1 MNVILGGGLAGL
13 SAAYLLSQSDRKVV
27 LVERESSVGGLAKTV
42 NHQSFRF
49 DLGGHRFL
57 TKNETVRRFVT
68 DILAGDILTVP
79 RKSRIY
85 LFDRLI
91 DYPLKPVNAVFGV
104 GFAVAVKIL
113 ADYLKVTAKTAA
125 GKPDILSME
134 DWVVS
139 QFGQKMFDL
148 YFKEYSEK
156 VWGVSCK
163 NLCMEWV
170 AKRIEGLSLGA
181 AIKNAFF
188 KFSGQNIDTLADAFS
203 YPPEGIG
210 QIAESL
216 RFAIEKGSA
225 VLTDTKVTNLYHEN
239 FLVKSASVVNR
250 RYRDDIHGSE
260 FLSSIPL
267 PVLVRM
273 LKPLP
278 PEDVLEASYK
288 LRYRDIMIVTI
299 FLERDMVM
307 DLTWMYLPDRDIPFS
322 RIHEPKRW
330 SPRMAADGTTHIV
343 AEYFCFKGDSM
354 WNSTDEELTSVT
366 VKQLAKLGLIKKSE
380 VLGSRVVRVPKAYPI
395 HELGYREP
403 YGIIMNYLKK
413 FQNLHIIGRTG
424 RFEYLNMDSAIQSGM
439 EAAESILGRNRRA
452 DMDKKACLRV

>member
-1 MNVILGGGLAGL
+1 MKVILGGGLAGL
-13 SAAYLLSQSDRKVV
+13 SAAYLLSQSSRKVL
-27 LVERESSVGGLAKTV
+27 LVDKESCVGGLAKTI
-42 NHQSFRF
+42 NHRNFRF

-57 TKNETVRRFVT
+57 TKNETVKRFVT
-68 DILAGDILTVP
+68 DILADDILTVS

-85 LFDRLI
+85 MFDRLI

-104 GFAVAVKIL
+104 GFAAAVKIL
-113 ADYLKVTAKTAA
+113 ADYLKVTVKNAA
-125 GKPDILSME
+125 GTPDRLSME
-134 DWVVS
+134 EWVVS

-163 NLCMEWV
+163 KLSMEWV

-203 YPPEGIG
+203 YPPRGIG
-210 QIAESL
+210 QIAEAL
-216 RFAIEKGSA
+216 RFAVEKEST
-225 VLTDTKVTNLYHEN
+225 VLTDTKVANLYHED
-239 FLVKSASVVNR
+239 FLIKSASVVNR

-273 LKPLP
+273 LKPSP
-278 PEDVLEASYK
+278 PEDVLEASHK

-299 FLERDMVM
+299 FLERDTVM
-307 DLTWMYLPDRDIPFS
+307 DLTWMYLPDRNIPFS

-330 SPRMAADGTTHIV
+330 SPHMAADGTTHIV
-343 AEYFCFKGDSM
+343 AEYFCFEGDSM

-403 YGIIMNYLKK
+403 YGIIMNYLGK
-413 FQNLHIIGRTG
+413 FQNLHTIGRTG

-439 EAAESILGRNRRA
+439 EAAESILGRSRRA
-452 DMDKKACLRV
+452 NREKQAFIRV